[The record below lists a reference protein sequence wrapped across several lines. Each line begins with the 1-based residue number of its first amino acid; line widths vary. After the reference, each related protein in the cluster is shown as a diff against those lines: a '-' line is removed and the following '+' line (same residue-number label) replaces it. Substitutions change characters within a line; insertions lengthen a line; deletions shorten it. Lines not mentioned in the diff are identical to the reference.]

1 MSADY
6 ISLATL
12 AQRMDIYERMP
23 IPLQDGLR
31 KSVQITLIT
40 NLVCIP
46 LLGLQIIPNIAAW
59 LGYSFFALP
68 VIEPVAYTLV
78 SLIWRFSGPLLIL
91 NIASLVLVLLVL
103 AISVGMTRPVGEPIH
118 WLAWGAAIPSG
129 ISAVSFAT
137 LAVLFVLLVVV
148 TLLIWIVIA
157 YIVIMALIGA
167 LGSLDS

>member
-1 MSADY
+1 MCCGDPLCHISPIMSRAKDKRDY
-6 ISLATL
+6 T
-12 AQRMDIYERMP
+12 
-23 IPLQDGLR
+23 
-31 KSVQITLIT
+31 
-40 NLVCIP
+40 
-46 LLGLQIIPNIAAW
+46 
-59 LGYSFFALP
+59 
-68 VIEPVAYTLV
+68 
-78 SLIWRFSGPLLIL
+78 LLIL